1 MTNKVATGTTRRMHD
16 ARNDSAGK
24 LIGIIASELNFQ
36 MSHYVILPFI
46 VNIPFTLNFN
56 GTCRVVCA

>member
-24 LIGIIASELNFQ
+24 LIGIIANEAGFQTSLNET
-36 MSHYVILPFI
+36 HPFI
-46 VNIPFTLNFN
+46 VKIPFTVNFH
-56 GTCRVVCA
+56 GTCGVVCA